1 MRWLWKP
8 FSQLQE
14 ALEEDHVGTGDAT
27 HSTRS
32 KSTLRPQRIND
43 HVYEVYKPAGR
54 PSVELVFFHGL
65 QLEPGFSEDA
75 HINTWIS
82 QDKSQSWLTW
92 LVEDLPDVR
101 ILTISYDAAA
111 RTTKSEGRLDMYV
124 TSENLVYALTGDSAR
139 VGQDGCPVVL
149 VGHCLGG
156 LVMKELCSKAHHM
169 IRLQQHS
176 KPVENLLANLKGLFF
191 YATPHHGSL
200 LVESNSHSLT
210 GALIHELRSL
220 DVNTARSNED
230 FRQLRI
236 SKGWKTFGVGGLL
249 PVKLK
254 LFEGIVVPEASA
266 RSDMD
271 DFYAAAVDHYNVC
284 RPVNK
289 KSSTYQLMLDFAH
302 HFVEEYRRR
311 QEEEARAKAIEDIPE
326 VFPDEGPIW
335 TSELSSPQ
343 LWGLRA
349 VVCLL
354 VAVHIFMFYIIS
366 VSVISTGFESITHET
381 LSSFPKVVFPNEGT
395 DPRKVF
401 EPSFS
406 NFFNGFFSMAV
417 KQILL
422 KALNLLSV
430 IVTPFS
436 CVYLLRFYMT
446 RRWAHPLGLVSELL
460 DRPLLLDVWW
470 TQPSAE
476 KQDEES
482 VMELLGS
489 QQEDSKLEVGSRA
502 PRKEESNLGVGSR
515 QEEDLKLEVEPLL
528 LEQQSESQVELV
540 PLLPPSEVETKID
553 VDPLLGPS
561 KQTRR
566 LRSRGTNTNKVGPN
580 SPL

>member
-27 HSTRS
+27 ITRS

-92 LVEDLPDVR
+92 LVEDLADVR

-176 KPVENLLANLKGLFF
+176 KPVENFLANLKGLFF

-200 LVESNSHSLT
+200 LVESNNHFLT

-249 PVKLK
+249 PVKLVR
-254 LFEGIVVPEASA
+254 L
-266 RSDMD
+266 
-271 DFYAAAVDHYNVC
+271 
-284 RPVNK
+284 
-289 KSSTYQLMLDFAH
+289 
-302 HFVEEYRRR
+302 
-311 QEEEARAKAIEDIPE
+311 
-326 VFPDEGPIW
+326 
-335 TSELSSPQ
+335 
-343 LWGLRA
+343 
-349 VVCLL
+349 
-354 VAVHIFMFYIIS
+354 
-366 VSVISTGFESITHET
+366 
-381 LSSFPKVVFPNEGT
+381 
-395 DPRKVF
+395 
-401 EPSFS
+401 SFS
-406 NFFNGFFSMAV
+406 SLPIICF
-417 KQILL
+417 
-422 KALNLLSV
+422 
-430 IVTPFS
+430 
-436 CVYLLRFYMT
+436 
-446 RRWAHPLGLVSELL
+446 L
-460 DRPLLLDVWW
+460 DW
-470 TQPSAE
+470 T
-476 KQDEES
+476 
-482 VMELLGS
+482 
-489 QQEDSKLEVGSRA
+489 
-502 PRKEESNLGVGSR
+502 
-515 QEEDLKLEVEPLL
+515 
-528 LEQQSESQVELV
+528 
-540 PLLPPSEVETKID
+540 
-553 VDPLLGPS
+553 
-561 KQTRR
+561 
-566 LRSRGTNTNKVGPN
+566 
-580 SPL
+580 